1 MKSRKNSLRYKIWL
15 YLIIFSFSILI
26 FLWLFQ
32 VIFLDAYYKWYKTNE
47 LIATAEKIGTTF
59 TSENYEEMLDK
70 ISHDNGVC
78 IELIQNGKLSYLSNT
93 FNRGCL
99 AATKDTYNYKKD
111 FIESDNTSTRYTI
124 KNPQFNNQTLILAFK
139 LNENT
144 SMFVSAS
151 LEPLDATVKILQSQL
166 FYVTLLVILLSLL
179 VSYFIS
185 KIISNPIIKINKKA
199 SQLAKG
205 NYDIKFENS
214 EIEEINEL
222 SSTLNYACSELSK
235 TEDLRRELMA
245 NVSHDLKTPLTMIK
259 AYAELIKDVT
269 YKNKEKMDNNL
280 NVIIEE
286 TDRLNL
292 LVNDILELSSLQANN
307 KLNMEE
313 FDLNELIKSI
323 IKRYDIWN
331 EVEKYNIKYKETKN
345 IIVKADKKRLE
356 QVIYNLINNAI
367 NYTGDDKT
375 VIIKVKASDEKI
387 RVEIIDTGK
396 GIEEKDLKYI
406 WDKYYKVDKTHS
418 RVQVGTGIGLSIV
431 KNILENHNFNYGV
444 ESIINKGT
452 TFYFEIPKNNKE
464 KSD

>member
-1 MKSRKNSLRYKIWL
+1 MDS
-15 YLIIFSFSILI
+15 
-26 FLWLFQ
+26 
-32 VIFLDAYYKWYKTNE
+32 YYRWYKTRE
-47 LIATAEKIGTTF
+47 LISTAEELGSKF
-59 TSENYEEMLDK
+59 SSDNYEEVLDK
-70 ISHDNGVC
+70 IAHDSGVC
-78 IELIQNGKLSYLSNT
+78 VELVQNGKLVYLSNT

-99 AATKDTYNYKKD
+99 AATKDTYNYKKE
-111 FIESDNTSTRYTI
+111 FIQSDSSSTRYTI

-139 LNENT
+139 LNDNT

-151 LEPLDATVKILQSQL
+151 LEPLDATVTILQSQL

-185 KIISNPIIKINKKA
+185 RIISSPIIKINKKA
-199 SQLAKG
+199 SLMAKG
-205 NYDIKFENS
+205 NYDIRFESS

-292 LVNDILELSSLQANN
+292 LVNDILELSSIQANN
-307 KLNMEE
+307 KLCIEK

-323 IKRYDIWN
+323 IKRYNIW
-331 EVEKYNIKYKETKN
+331 VEKEKYSIKYKEIKN
-345 IIVKADKKRLE
+345 VVVSADKKRLE

-375 VIIKVKASDEKI
+375 VIVSVKDNDDNI
-387 RVEIIDTGK
+387 RVEITDTGK
-396 GIEEKDLKYI
+396 GIEKEELKYI
-406 WDKYYKVDKTHS
+406 WDKYYKVDKSHS

-431 KNILENHNFNYGV
+431 KNILVNHNFNYGV
-444 ESIINKGT
+444 DSVVDKGT
-452 TFYFEIPKNNKE
+452 TFYFEIPK
-464 KSD
+464 D

>member
-32 VIFLDAYYKWYKTNE
+32 VIFLDSYYRWYKTRE
-47 LIATAEKIGTTF
+47 LISTAEELGSKF
-59 TSENYEEMLDK
+59 SSDNYEEVLDK
-70 ISHDNGVC
+70 IAHDSGVC
-78 IELIQNGKLSYLSNT
+78 VELVQNGKLVYLSNT

-99 AATKDTYNYKKD
+99 AATKDTYNYKKE
-111 FIESDNTSTRYTI
+111 FIQSDSSSTRYTI

-139 LNENT
+139 LNDNT

-151 LEPLDATVKILQSQL
+151 LEPLDATVTILQSQL

-185 KIISNPIIKINKKA
+185 RIISSPIIKINKKA
-199 SQLAKG
+199 SLMAKG
-205 NYDIKFENS
+205 NYDIRFESS

-307 KLNMEE
+307 KLCIEK

-323 IKRYDIWN
+323 IKRYNIW
-331 EVEKYNIKYKETKN
+331 VEKEKYSIKYKEIKN
-345 IIVKADKKRLE
+345 VVVSADKKRLE

-375 VIIKVKASDEKI
+375 VIVSVKDNDDNI
-387 RVEIIDTGK
+387 RVEITDTGK
-396 GIEEKDLKYI
+396 GIEEEELKYI
-406 WDKYYKVDKTHS
+406 WDKYYKVDKSHS

-431 KNILENHNFNYGV
+431 KNILVNHNFNYGV
-444 ESIINKGT
+444 DSVVDKGT
-452 TFYFEIPKNNKE
+452 TFYFEIPK
-464 KSD
+464 D